1 MIEPE
6 APDTPWRLDTLDA
19 LEYMA
24 RNLSDQEREIM
35 ALRFSGSQ
43 SKEISKIVGLC
54 RERVRQIIEAVKSKM
69 RIQYDISM
77 AG

>member
-43 SKEISKIVGLC
+43 LKEISKIVGLC